1 MWFVFAIPV
10 SVLPVQ
16 AAAQEANRPRNVN
29 DCTFLTD
36 PTRLRQCIQRFEA
49 GHALGR
55 PSDEEPTAT
64 GSVEPQPKGRR
75 SRSGSDDLR

>member
-1 MWFVFAIPV
+1 MWSVFAILV

-29 DCTFLTD
+29 DCTFLTN
-36 PTRLRQCIQRFEA
+36 PTQLRQCIQRFEA

-64 GSVEPQPKGRR
+64 GSVEVQPKGRR
-75 SRSGSDDLR
+75 GQGGGDNLR